1 MIVKKIN
8 KILVVI
14 IGLVL
19 FAACFLTVEASA
31 ATFVEKKP
39 EGLMVTATKGKV
51 AVSWEKVSGAQL
63 YDVYRAREKT
73 PALKAEQS
81 GVAYTVGTYNAANL
95 RYTKICETNK
105 CKLVVKNS
113 AKGYDYHFYVVAK
126 RQIVIDGKNVTERT
140 QKSNTRSTTMPI
152 TGKSTIKNFLRT
164 GISPMGST
172 LYIWGG
178 GWNGFAG
185 NNKAQ
190 KNKTGLSANWRKF
203 ASKHPSDYDYTDYLL
218 QREKGLDC
226 SGFVGTCVYNI
237 METSNGR
244 QSYVTSAY
252 GEGRYYAKLGMGKY
266 AGRAIAGKRKAGDIM
281 CCPTHVWICLGECK
295 DGSAVVL
302 HSSPPMVSL
311 AGTPSSTGIRN
322 SKAVKLARKYMKK
335 YYPQQY
341 AAYPNSVYRGSV
353 YNTAYGR
360 MRWKKSVL
368 SDPEGYKNRTANAIL
383 KDLFSERELPQIDPA
398 EQNQVGKKK

>member
-1 MIVKKIN
+1 MIVKRIN

-14 IGLVL
+14 VGLVL
-19 FAACFLTVEASA
+19 FAACFLTVEAQA
-31 ATFVEKKP
+31 AAFVEKKP
-39 EGLMVTATKGKV
+39 EGLMVTATKGKI
-51 AVSWEKVSGAQL
+51 AVSWEKVAGAQM
-63 YDVYRAREKT
+63 YDVYRAKEVT
-73 PALKAEQS
+73 PAVKAGSE
-81 GVAYTVGTYNAANL
+81 GLAYAMGTYNASRL
-95 RYTKICETNK
+95 RYKKISETAKTKLI
-105 CKLVVKNS
+105 VKKS

-126 RQIVIDGKNVTERT
+126 RMVVVNGNGTMERS
-140 QKSNTRSTTMPI
+140 QRSNIRSTTMPL

-190 KNKTGLSANWRKF
+190 KFKTGLSQTWRKF

-226 SGFVGTCVYNI
+226 SGFVGNCVYNI
-237 METSNGR
+237 METSNGKR
-244 QSYVTSAY
+244 SYVTSAY
-252 GEGRYYAKLGMGKY
+252 YEGRYYAKLGLGKY
-266 AGRAIAGKRKAGDIM
+266 ASRAMAGKRKAGDIM
-281 CCPTHVWICLGECK
+281 CCATHVWICLGECK

-311 AGTPSSTGIRN
+311 AGTPSRDGVKN
-322 SKAVKLARKYMKK
+322 SKAVKLARKYMKA

-341 AAYPNSVYRGSV
+341 AAYPNSIYRGNV
-353 YNTAYGR
+353 YNTSYGR

-368 SDPEGYKNRTANAIL
+368 SDPEGYKGRTANTIL
-383 KDLFSERELPQIDPA
+383 KDLFAECEKPAVESES
-398 EQNQVGKKK
+398 NVSVGKK